1 MPLGSY
7 AHCSGIPTLLRC
19 LSGIHILS
27 LAQREK
33 LVVSRRKWQ
42 DSCTSPPRHLTPPGR
57 SRNEDMCPNLPYV
70 AFSHSH
76 SPKSHNVTSLSLGAS
91 NPSLDPLLSASR
103 HVYVSCPEQEQSWTF
118 NDPSSQH
125 RQVDPSS
132 KICVRIKE
140 PSPTASATTSQDSSS
155 RKVSHK

>member
-7 AHCSGIPTLLRC
+7 ALCSGIPTLLRC

-91 NPSLDPLLSASR
+91 NPSLAPSYRPHGMFMFHAQSKNSLGHLTIPPRNIVRSTPLQKS
-103 HVYVSCPEQEQSWTF
+103 VFVSKSPHQLQAQLLAKIHLPE
-118 NDPSSQH
+118 
-125 RQVDPSS
+125 
-132 KICVRIKE
+132 K
-140 PSPTASATTSQDSSS
+140 
-155 RKVSHK
+155 